1 MQHSDDLRN
10 SANINNGITTKTQMW
25 ATERWDGT
33 YTVMRMQDRP
43 GRPALAVV
51 CDEPISGGDVF
62 LMFAAY
68 CRPGA
73 DLRVKRWTGQVEHYE
88 HVGDH
93 PAVGQ
98 EMTFEVPA

>member
-43 GRPALAVV
+43 GRTALAIVA
-51 CDEPISGGDVF
+51 DEPISGGDVF
-62 LMFAAY
+62 LMFATY

-73 DLRVKRWTGQVEHYE
+73 DLRVKRWSGAVERYE

-93 PAVGQ
+93 EAVGQ
-98 EMTFEVPA
+98 VLTFEVPA